1 MTKARDYVRKIKRIC
16 VKDIDPECRVIL
28 FGSIARGNYRIDS
41 DIDVLIITEKGKS
54 AWDKAVI
61 SSLIKEKIG
70 FGDPLELHVVT
81 KKEYEEWYKNS
92 LTFMRNFDPTIISH
106 NSYLWAFILFIMTLL

>member
-1 MTKARDYVRKIKRIC
+1 MSWEYLKRKWEERKEILKNARQYVKLIKEIC
-16 VKDIDPECRVIL
+16 VKKIDPDCRVIL

-81 KKEYEEWYKNS
+81 RKEYEEWYKK
-92 LTFMRNFDPTIISH
+92 
-106 NSYLWAFILFIMTLL
+106 FIDVYEEF

>member
-1 MTKARDYVRKIKRIC
+1 MYWELYKWWSQRKEILAKARDYVRKIKRIC
-16 VKDIDPECRVIL
+16 VENIDPECRVIL

-81 KKEYEEWYKNS
+81 RKEYEEWYKK
-92 LTFMRNFDPTIISH
+92 
-106 NSYLWAFILFIMTLL
+106 FIDVYEEF

>member
-1 MTKARDYVRKIKRIC
+1 MYWELYKWWSERKEILTKARDYVRKIKRIC
-16 VKDIDPECRVIL
+16 VQDIDPECRVIL

-81 KKEYEEWYKNS
+81 RKEYEEWYKK
-92 LTFMRNFDPTIISH
+92 
-106 NSYLWAFILFIMTLL
+106 FIDVYEEF